1 MVEFLIGIQPQICY
15 LSATAERIL
24 RIFPQR
30 NHCRD
35 RCSQFEK
42 MKTLIRKYIVQR
54 WWIPTIFFFTSIF
67 LFFFASYLQFPNPH
81 IIGIAGLLFLFTAS
95 IIQLFNKKWL
105 AGISNLGLT
114 FCTIFIIG
122 VFVLSF
128 MGMFRPDTDTFADNL
143 KLPENVE
150 LEKPIDTKLGENF
163 EAIRPENIKSIS
175 KDKIDF
181 QLYNSSQSGLYEY
194 DIWINSNQNGTIFLK
209 VFEITQEIQLSTSSV
224 RERSS
229 LRISNTNGVIEKFST
244 KDDFTIYEGDW
255 GKPYGA
261 RFEIWFKPDNGKSE
275 KKLMEKNY
283 IIEGWMR

>member
-1 MVEFLIGIQPQICY
+1 
-15 LSATAERIL
+15 
-24 RIFPQR
+24 
-30 NHCRD
+30 
-35 RCSQFEK
+35 